1 MNNEDLIDLFAGM
14 ALQGLLAEK
23 MANIPINIY
32 AKDAYDLAEAMII
45 EKEKRIE
52 RERPPQGN

>member
-14 ALQGLLAEK
+14 ALQGLLAKK
-23 MANIPINIY
+23 MSNIPINIY

-45 EKEKRIE
+45 EKEKIIE

>member
-14 ALQGLLAEK
+14 ALQGLLAKK

>member
-14 ALQGLLAEK
+14 ALQGLLAKK
-23 MANIPINIY
+23 MSNIPINIY